1 MYFSTGMLLFV
12 TNKLKNM
19 KNFIFTLLIMFP
31 IFIQAQVYYNV
42 PLSLSNKRIKCYE
55 YVDGAQIESTA
66 KGYKINSILRAKYP
80 ISKGKTITTGGK
92 KDEELYVFGNYYFD
106 EKMNLIDSLHQ
117 FINYQIPVIF
127 TKEFQILD
135 HFDKSYGDVLAEP
148 KDMITMDQTGV
159 IEDGFKRVY
168 YPAHDPGILES
179 FIRKPIV
186 VEKNKEYPPLIYNND
201 IKMNMVG
208 KIKGF
213 TNSQL
218 TLKNDAERAKAKK
231 AFFNKGIEGEYT
243 AVGKEIKFDHF
254 LDDPKND
261 KIKLMNSSCH
271 EITGNVIACFSHPEK
286 FWFKEFS
293 FWGFDAEGK
302 VLNSFYKDFN
312 DEQAWP
318 SVAVIN
324 DSEPLLNYRPAKQ
337 FNYFFPASTGKPL
350 YIITQDKD
358 GKVISEKSYPANVP
372 GGSLLKSKINED
384 GSQSLITIARWNAGT
399 TLNSF
404 YIDKNDQL
412 TTNSYF
418 LEEKKKDQFLPRTLY
433 GYATHFVSS
442 NSNLISVYQQYFI
455 KKNSATN
462 TAVQNEENIYEGF
475 ILLASD
481 NVYKPTEVLHID
493 KGFHAEG
500 NKNPFTTE
508 FYDAGDDYSIIIISR
523 KATITQDK
531 VLTKGQD
538 YVIIFVDKEGK
549 IIDKE
554 KIKPAFT
561 KSENILRPTS
571 VRDMFYLTPDRSKQ
585 SMTLVKLRK
594 PE

>member
-31 IFIQAQVYYNV
+31 IIIQAQVYYNV
-42 PLSLSNKRIKCYE
+42 PLSLSNKRIKCNE

-66 KGYKINSILRAKYP
+66 NGYKISSILRAKYP

-106 EKMNLIDSLHQ
+106 ETMNLIDSLHQ

-324 DSEPLLNYRPAKQ
+324 DSEPLLNYRPVKQ

-372 GGSLLKSKINED
+372 GGDLLKSKINED
-384 GSQSLITIARWNAGT
+384 GSQSLLTIARWKAGT
-399 TLNSF
+399 TMNSF
-404 YIDKNDQL
+404 YLDTDDKL
-412 TTNSYF
+412 TANSYF
-418 LEEKKKDQFLPRTLY
+418 LEEKKDPMLPKTIFGSVTRTEIADDNY
-433 GYATHFVSS
+433 VS
-442 NSNLISVYQQYFI
+442 LYQQYWI
-455 KKNSATN
+455 KKTTGSN
-462 TAVQNEENIYEGF
+462 TVSQTEENIYEGF
-475 ILLASD
+475 VLVTSD
-481 NVYKPTEVLHID
+481 KKAKTMDVLHIG
-493 KGFHAEG
+493 KGFLPEG
-500 NKNPFTTE
+500 NKNPFTLDS
-508 FYDAGDDYSIIIISR
+508 YDAADGGSVVIISR
-523 KATITQDK
+523 KATMAISSVPTA
-531 VLTKGQD
+531 VLEF
-538 YVIIFVDKEGK
+538 VIIQVDKNGNILE
-549 IIDKE
+549 KE

-561 KSENILRPTS
+561 RSQHILRPS
-571 VRDMFYLTPDRSKQ
+571 NVPGMFSTTPELSKQ
-585 SMTLVKLRK
+585 SITVVKLK
-594 PE
+594 KHE

>member
-1 MYFSTGMLLFV
+1 
-12 TNKLKNM
+12 
-19 KNFIFTLLIMFP
+19 MFP
-31 IFIQAQVYYNV
+31 IIIQAQVYFDV
-42 PLSLSNKRIKCYE
+42 PLPLTCNKITSEEYLDGVRLYTTSGGYEVFTLLKTKYRLVEDDLYLDKTKQFFNIKVLGTYH
-55 YVDGAQIESTA
+55 
-66 KGYKINSILRAKYP
+66 
-80 ISKGKTITTGGK
+80 
-92 KDEELYVFGNYYFD
+92 FD
-106 EKMNLIDSLHQ
+106 DKMKLVDSLQ
-117 FINYQIPVIF
+117 QIIDYRLRVDENKKIW
-127 TKEFQILD
+127 ILD
-135 HFDKSYGDVLAEP
+135 RLGAGQSAVLAET
-148 KDMITMDQTGV
+148 KDLLSLAQAQTSKYELNEEIYPTKV
-159 IEDGFKRVY
+159 EDSLSIFQKEPISFKR
-168 YPAHDPGILES
+168 S
-179 FIRKPIV
+179 
-186 VEKNKEYPPLIYNND
+186 KEYLPTIYNND

-208 KIKGF
+208 KVKGF
-213 TNSQL
+213 TNSEL
-218 TLKNDAERAKAKK
+218 RLKNDAERAKVKK
-231 AFFNKGIEGEYT
+231 AFFDKGIEGEYN
-243 AVGKEIKFDHF
+243 AVGKEINFDHF

-261 KIKLMNSSCH
+261 KIRLMNSSCH

-286 FWFKEFS
+286 FLYKEFS

-302 VLNSFYKDFN
+302 ILNSYYKDF
-312 DEQAWP
+312 DEENAWP
-318 SVAVIN
+318 SIAVIN
-324 DSEPLLNYRPAKQ
+324 DSEPFLYSRPAKQ

-358 GKVISEKSYPANVP
+358 GKVISEKTYPANVP

-418 LEEKKKDQFLPRTLY
+418 LEVKKKDQFLPRTLY